1 MIKKLDNMNGIT
13 ILIWITIAIIAIIA
27 IILVKLHYRG
37 KELENDEGSILEDAG
52 SLTNVF
58 SSGKSV
64 LSKDNNDN
72 SSNPTKLNQS
82 KPANLKSEKSSF
94 NDIYEEPVVYEVNN
108 ATYENIEYES
118 QNQVFVDYGTTVEKF
133 QEPIKQS
140 QMDIMS
146 QNNNPKPEKH
156 ELKDLFTID
165 ELIKESK
172 RKDSEREREA
182 NKNDSEDKELE
193 ELKESI
199 KQRQEEKNVENT
211 IEDVPKETIQDI
223 LNETSE
229 EKTIAETINET
240 KEEETIAEAINE
252 PAEEETI
259 AEVINE
265 PAEEETIAETINE
278 TKEEE
283 EENKSDS
290 VTETVEVSESEESKI
305 ESPTITSQDIEEAI
319 TTASE
324 ESEKEVVE
332 SISKSEG
339 ITDALL
345 NDKQTDE
352 IKEPNLKTPTKI
364 KEDSKSGAD
373 LKDENV
379 FGEYDNDLDYRKDL
393 AKITNTIKGSKIF
406 QDVKEKLTFE
416 SEEEEQVNE
425 VVNNEVIEEEYIRNV
440 NEYEDDFAPI
450 INETHAEYA
459 TYEDY
464 HKHDFEP
471 IVPEETPKAFDVIQ
485 TTPEPQP
492 KINEPMI
499 SIKEKPARD
508 NIKIKL
514 NNNEVV
520 LKKGDEIIFNHQGET
535 YSSQVYAINGDDI
548 SVKYRRK
555 NIVIKP
561 SDVKKVY

>member
-1 MIKKLDNMNGIT
+1 MNGIT
-13 ILIWITIAIIAIIA
+13 ILIWVTIAIIAIIA

-52 SLTNVF
+52 SFTKVF
-58 SSGKSV
+58 SSGKSM
-64 LSKDNNDN
+64 LSKDNDDN
-72 SSNPTKLNQS
+72 SNNPTKLNQS
-82 KPANLKSEKSSF
+82 QPKNLKSENSSTS
-94 NDIYEEPVVYEVNN
+94 NVYYEEPAIYEVDNT
-108 ATYENIEYES
+108 TYENIEYES
-118 QNQVFVDYGTTVEKF
+118 QNQVLVDYGTTVEKF

-146 QNNNPKPEKH
+146 QNNDPKPEKH

-172 RKDSEREREA
+172 RKDSEREKEA
-182 NKNDSEDKELE
+182 YKNDSEDKELA

-199 KQRQEEKNVENT
+199 KQKQEEKN
-211 IEDVPKETIQDI
+211 IEEIIDDIPEETIQDI
-223 LNETSE
+223 LNETE
-229 EKTIAETINET
+229 EETTAETITESA
-240 KEEETIAEAINE
+240 EEETITETITE
-252 PAEEETI
+252 STEEETI

-265 PAEEETIAETINE
+265 PVSEET
-278 TKEEE
+278 
-283 EENKSDS
+283 KSDS
-290 VTETVEVSESEESKI
+290 VPETVESSESEESKI
-305 ESPTITSQDIEEAI
+305 EAPTVTSQDIEEAI

-324 ESEKEVVE
+324 ESKEEVE
-332 SISKSEG
+332 SISESAG

-345 NDKQTDE
+345 NDNEKEE

-364 KEDSKSGAD
+364 KEDYKFGED
-373 LKDENV
+373 LKDEKV
-379 FGEYDNDLDYRKDL
+379 FGEYDSDLDYRKDL
-393 AKITNTIKGSKIF
+393 DKITNTIKGSKIF
-406 QDVKEKLTFE
+406 KNVKEKLTFE
-416 SEEEEQVNE
+416 EPEEE
-425 VVNNEVIEEEYIRNV
+425 EVIEEEFIRNV
-440 NEYEDDFAPI
+440 NEYEEDFAPI
-450 INETHAEYA
+450 INETHADYA
-459 TYEDY
+459 TYEEY
-464 HKHDFEP
+464 HKHDFEEP

-492 KINEPMI
+492 EIRESRIAP
-499 SIKEKPARD
+499 IKEKPSRD

-520 LKKGDEIIFNHQGET
+520 LKKGDEIIYNHQGET
-535 YSSQVYAINGDDI
+535 YSSQVYAINGNDI